1 MNTGEFR
8 TQQRRCPGPSH
19 IVQPG
24 DTLFSIARR
33 FGVSLDA
40 LIAANPGVDP
50 MNLQIGEIICLPI
63 GVPPT
68 PCPGGTFVIGPGDTL
83 FSIARRLG
91 ISLESLLAANP
102 GIDPR
107 NLRVGQVIC
116 LPVGVPPRV
125 CPGASVTVRPGDTLF
140 SIARRFGTTV
150 EALLA
155 ANPGIDPNNLQI
167 GQVICLPAPAPGP
180 VPCPGGRIHVV
191 QPGETLFLIAQ
202 RNGIPLALLISANP
216 QIPDPNVIQVG
227 QQICIP
233 AVARN
238 R

>member
-1 MNTGEFR
+1 MISGDFR
-8 TQQRRCPGPSH
+8 SQQRRCPGPSH
-19 IVQPG
+19 IVQAG

-40 LIAANPGVDP
+40 LLAANPGVDP
-50 MNLQIGEIICLPI
+50 MNLQIGEVICLPI
-63 GVPPT
+63 RVPPT

-91 ISLESLLAANP
+91 ISLE
-102 GIDPR
+102 
-107 NLRVGQVIC
+107 
-116 LPVGVPPRV
+116 
-125 CPGASVTVRPGDTLF
+125 
-140 SIARRFGTTV
+140 
-150 EALLA
+150 ALLA
-155 ANPGIDPNNLQI
+155 ANPGIDPNNLRV
-167 GQVICLPAPAPGP
+167 GQVICLPVPAPGP

-202 RNGIPLALLISANP
+202 RNGIPLALLIAANP
-216 QIPDPNVIQVG
+216 QIPDPNVIQAG

-233 AVARN
+233 AVTRN